1 MTGLY
6 WKAFMA
12 QTDDSKKGSEEESTP
27 QEDLVLDGESGISK
41 EDQKEILQEIDK
53 IAAESKIR
61 ITPEIFNIHAQK
73 KGVLFP
79 IVINLMAFGILAI
92 GITVLAFFFKRGEEQ
107 LMEDTTARTSAE
119 GKLLQ
124 ELKKESEE
132 RLQAKNVEITQ
143 INARLGEIDR
153 ERQELQSNMDT
164 KIQEREQELRDA
176 LQSELAV
183 ERARLQG
190 EGVSEEDI
198 NARIGAME
206 GERTAEYN
214 QRLEEFRSE
223 AEAERVQIE
232 RNLENL
238 QSEYNNILLQT
249 RQEKENLQEDARKRE
264 QELQD
269 ELAEKEK
276 ALEASKSGV
285 QQELAQLSQQL
296 DNEKLVDSQ
305 IIGFYNSV
313 KDNINK
319 EDFSEALT
327 DLASIRDYINEDTIV
342 TLPSVQKRREVEFFV
357 IDSLTQLVRNE
368 MQKEVVDTSSLIDSA
383 NRLTE
388 LRDTV
393 AEADNE
399 LLLGNTD
406 RARILYEEAI
416 SALPEIEKSHQFF
429 VDERN
434 AAETLRIDTFRDYL
448 SQAELAFDQKE
459 YLKSLDQYA
468 IAFEYLPE

>member
-1 MTGLY
+1 
-6 WKAFMA
+6 
-12 QTDDSKKGSEEESTP
+12 
-27 QEDLVLDGESGISK
+27 
-41 EDQKEILQEIDK
+41 
-53 IAAESKIR
+53 
-61 ITPEIFNIHAQK
+61 
-73 KGVLFP
+73 
-79 IVINLMAFGILAI
+79 
-92 GITVLAFFFKRGEEQ
+92 
-107 LMEDTTARTSAE
+107 
-119 GKLLQ
+119 
-124 ELKKESEE
+124 
-132 RLQAKNVEITQ
+132 
-143 INARLGEIDR
+143 
-153 ERQELQSNMDT
+153 MDT